1 MVGPDMSPMGG
12 KPPAPG
18 AGDPGEAAGGPGA
31 GGPVPSPMA
40 TPQPQEG
47 VEKGARIQIQI
58 ASEMLQRE
66 LPHFPLES
74 DEFEAV
80 SKALATL
87 SKAFGKSKDEDR
99 KMFPAEI
106 MNMVSAV
113 GQPPSAGAKAM
124 GGAPGGMPAGQPA

>member
-1 MVGPDMSPMGG
+1 MVGPDMTLGGG
-12 KPPAPG
+12 KAPAPG

-31 GGPVPSPMA
+31 GGPTPSPMA

-87 SKAFGKSKDEDR
+87 SNASGKSSDEDR
-99 KMFPAEI
+99 TMFHAEL
-106 MNMVSAV
+106 
-113 GQPPSAGAKAM
+113 
-124 GGAPGGMPAGQPA
+124 

>member
-1 MVGPDMSPMGG
+1 MAGPDMTLGGG

-66 LPHFPLES
+66 LPHFPLDS
-74 DEFEAV
+74 DEFDAV
-80 SKALATL
+80 SKALSTL

-124 GGAPGGMPAGQPA
+124 AGGGAPAPQPA

>member
-1 MVGPDMSPMGG
+1 MEMRDPKALAG
-12 KPPAPG
+12 KPPLAG
-18 AGDPGEAAGGPGA
+18 AEDPGDSATGPGA
-31 GGPVPSPMA
+31 GGPSPSPMA
-40 TPQPQEG
+40 TPQRMEG

-66 LPHFPLES
+66 LPHFPLDS
-74 DEFEAV
+74 DEFDAV

-124 GGAPGGMPAGQPA
+124 GGGAPAPQPA